1 MLNLRVL
8 LAACLLPCGMPAQ
21 TTAPAPVN
29 EWIRAGAIPLTS
41 PVAGHGFDDM
51 QPLKKVIGDARIVSL
66 GEATHGSRE
75 FFQLKHRMVEFLAT
89 QMGFTIF
96 SIEANMPEAYKLN
109 DFVLNGNGDPVKL
122 IKGMYF
128 WTWDTQE
135 VLDMVLWMRE
145 FNKSGKGRIEFTGFD
160 MQTPT
165 VALQI
170 VRDSVAN
177 SDPDYVPTLTS
188 AATMALA
195 PPRQQQAGFG
205 TAIGTFPLAPVLGK
219 KIKFSGY
226 IKTDKVTGYAGLW
239 WRADVE
245 KSVGAFN
252 NMQQYN
258 IKGTTDWTPYAFEL
272 DIPADTTNI
281 NFGVLMAGDGT
292 AWFDDLKVEIDGKP
306 YQSDDFD
313 FSFEGPSMK
322 GLFPG
327 NPGYNGR
334 LVRDVFHSGQQ
345 SFRLSHTATP
355 VNPNAVDPKL
365 TAAEW
370 QKVVDHLS
378 AAPKPD
384 AWVVQNAR
392 VVLQCMQMRANQV
405 SRDAS
410 MAANIKWILDQSP
423 KAKIVL
429 WAHNGHVGTTRGSM
443 GSELRKIYGDQ
454 MVIFGFGFNQ
464 GGFQAVQQGGAE
476 GLKDFTVPPTP
487 TGSLDATLAATGI
500 PLFALDLRTAPKTGP
515 VADWLAAA
523 HGTRSIG
530 ALYPE
535 DQPFAFM
542 SNQVA
547 PATYNALLFVEKT
560 TAARPNTPRMP
571 RLDFKTGPADA
582 AGAIEYR
589 DPEFAVSVK
598 LPKDWKI
605 GRPFRWGDHET
616 TAPLLAPENAE
627 AGSLYFRIAPNPAK
641 SEEETR
647 KLLLTLPATKAAS
660 RVTAGLSDYRLR
672 PDSLEPRTVNGRPA
686 LSSIGEFTQNGEPMV
701 EYLTWVSGAEANAL
715 FFARVPTAGLTAL
728 RQRLD
733 PIIETL
739 NLP

>member
-8 LAACLLPCGMPAQ
+8 IGACVLPCWMAAQ
-21 TTAPAPVN
+21 TTAQPAVN
-29 EWIRAGAIPLTS
+29 QWIRAAAIPLAT

-51 QPLKKVIGDARIVSL
+51 QPLKKVVGDARIVSL

-109 DFVLNGNGDPVKL
+109 DFVLNGNGDPAKL

-170 VRDSVAN
+170 VRDAVAK
-177 SDPDYVPTLTS
+177 SDPEY
-188 AATMALA
+188 AAELESSRKLALA
-195 PPRQQQAGFG
+195 PVKTPQAGFG
-205 TAIGTFPLAPVLGK
+205 TAVGTFPLAPVLGK

-239 WRADVE
+239 WRADVD

-252 NMQQYN
+252 NMQQLD
-258 IKGTTDWTPYAFEL
+258 IKGTTDWTPYSFEL
-272 DIPADTTNI
+272 DIPGGATNI
-281 NFGVLMAGDGT
+281 NFGALMAGDGT
-292 AWFDDLKVEIDGKP
+292 AWFDDLKVEIDGAA
-306 YQSDDFD
+306 YRGDEFD
-313 FSFEGPSMK
+313 FSFESPSLK
-322 GLFPG
+322 GLYAG
-327 NPGYNGR
+327 NPAYNGR

-345 SFRLSHTATP
+345 SFRLSHTATS

-365 TAAEW
+365 AAAEW

-410 MAANIKWILDQSP
+410 MAANVKWILDQNP

-429 WAHNGHVGTTRGSM
+429 WAHNGHVGTTTGSM
-443 GSELRKIYGDQ
+443 GTELRRMYGDQ
-454 MVIFGFGFNQ
+454 MVIFGFSFNQ
-464 GGFQAVQQGGAE
+464 GGFQAVQQGGTE
-476 GLKDFTVPPTP
+476 GLKDFTVPPNRA
-487 TGSLDATLAATGI
+487 GSLDATLAASGI
-500 PLFALDLRTAPKTGP
+500 PLFALDLRAAPKTGP
-515 VADWLAAA
+515 AAEWLTVA

-530 ALYPE
+530 AVYPE
-535 DQPFAFM
+535 DSPFQFIA
-542 SNQVA
+542 SQVA

-560 TAARPNTPRMP
+560 TPARPNTPRMP
-571 RLDFKTGPADA
+571 PIEYKTGPADDS
-582 AGAIEYR
+582 GAIDYR

-605 GRPFRWGDHET
+605 GRAFRWGDNET
-616 TAPLLAPENAE
+616 TVPLLAPENAE
-627 AGSLYFRIAPNPAK
+627 AGSLYFRMAPNPAQ

-647 KLLLTLPATKAAS
+647 KLLLTYPASKAAS
-660 RVTAGLSDYRLR
+660 RVTAGLADYHLR
-672 PDSLEPRTVNGRPA
+672 PDSLQPRTVSGRPA
-686 LSSIGEFTQNGEPMV
+686 LSCIGEFTQN
-701 EYLTWVSGAEANAL
+701 
-715 FFARVPTAGLTAL
+715 
-728 RQRLD
+728 
-733 PIIETL
+733 
-739 NLP
+739 